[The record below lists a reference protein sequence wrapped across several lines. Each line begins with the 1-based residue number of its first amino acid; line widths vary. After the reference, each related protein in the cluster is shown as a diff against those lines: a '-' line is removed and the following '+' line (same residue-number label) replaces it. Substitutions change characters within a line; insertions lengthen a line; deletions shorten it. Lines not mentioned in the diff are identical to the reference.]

1 MATMFDYIIVG
12 SGSAG
17 SVLAN
22 RLSAD
27 PANRVLLL
35 EAGGMDSQL
44 TVPMPAA
51 FYALLKDP
59 SVSWQYTSEPEP
71 RAGRRRFPLQRGKV
85 LGGTG
90 TVNGMTYSR
99 GDAADYDE
107 WHALGCDGW
116 AYEDVLPYFKKAES
130 NWRGETAY
138 HGGSGPISVVRSDT
152 RRDPFYPAMMA
163 AARAVGS
170 PMNDD
175 ICGPTSEGFA
185 QVEFSISKKGR
196 RASSA
201 RAYLHPALKRE
212 NLTVQVRALAQ
223 RVLLKEHRAVGVE
236 YLHDG
241 KLVQAQARREVILCG
256 GAYNSPQLLML
267 SGIGPAD
274 ELARVGITP
283 YLNLHGVGQ
292 NLQDHA
298 VIAMSFQARGNIS
311 FHRELR
317 FDKVVLSALR
327 WKLFGTGPLAQL
339 PLTCWAFRKTR
350 PHLAKADVQ
359 FFFSPVALN
368 AQLWFPG
375 IRKGIGHVVTARNAA
390 RYPLSRGAV
399 TLRSRLP
406 SDAPLVLNNLLSAPE
421 DVATLMHAVRQTR
434 ELMATADLAPLL
446 EREISPGPGVQSDT
460 DLETFVR
467 ENARPSCHPSG
478 TCAMGV
484 GLDAVVDPQL
494 RVHGIAGLRVVD
506 ASIMPRIV
514 GGNLNAPVIMIAE
527 KAADM
532 ILAAQG
538 ADPVARGGA
547 GVVVADHQAIDL

>member
-1 MATMFDYIIVG
+1 MADTFDYIIVG

-22 RLSAD
+22 RLSTD

-35 EAGGMDSQL
+35 EAGGMDDKP

-59 SVSWQYTSEPEP
+59 SVSWQYESTPAP
-71 RAGRRRFPLQRGKV
+71 DAGGRRFPLQRGKV

-138 HGGSGPISVVRSDT
+138 HGGSGPMSVVRAQVE
-152 RRDPFYPAMMA
+152 RDPFYPAMMA
-163 AARAVGS
+163 GARELGCAI
-170 PMNDD
+170 NDD
-175 ICGPTSEGFA
+175 ICGPSSEGFA
-185 QVEFSISKKGR
+185 RVEFSISKKGR

-201 RAYLHPALKRE
+201 RAYLHPALKRA
-212 NLTVQVRALAQ
+212 NLTLIVRALA
-223 RVLLKEHRAVGVE
+223 RRILLMNHRAVGIE
-236 YLHDG
+236 YLQDG
-241 KLVQAQARREVILCG
+241 KLVQARARREVILCG

-274 ELARVGITP
+274 DLARVGITP
-283 YLNLHGVGQ
+283 RVNLHGVGQ

-298 VIAMSFQARGNIS
+298 VVAMSYQARGDIS

-317 FDKVVLSALR
+317 FDRAALSALR

-339 PLTCWAFRKTR
+339 PLTCWAFRKTL
-350 PHLAKADVQ
+350 PVLPKADVQ

-368 AQLWFPG
+368 AQLWFPA
-375 IRKGIGHVVTARNAA
+375 IRKGAGHVVTARNAM
-390 RYPLSRGAV
+390 RYPRSRGTL
-399 TLRSRLP
+399 TLRSAQP
-406 SDAPLVLNNLLSAPE
+406 GDAPVVQTNLLSDPE
-421 DVATLMHAVRQTR
+421 DVATLVRAIRQTR
-434 ELMATADLAPLL
+434 ELMATAGLAPLL
-446 EREISPGPGVQSDT
+446 EREISPGPGLQT
-460 DLETFVR
+460 DAELEAFVR
-467 ENARPSCHPSG
+467 ANARPSCHPSG

-494 RVHGIAGLRVVD
+494 RVHGVAGLRVAD
-506 ASIMPRIV
+506 ASVMPRIV

-532 ILAAQG
+532 ILGAQWCDAVAPMPQPAAI
-538 ADPVARGGA
+538 AP
-547 GVVVADHQAIDL
+547 

>member
-1 MATMFDYIIVG
+1 MFDFIIVG

-27 PANRVLLL
+27 PCNRVLLL
-35 EAGGMDSQL
+35 EAGGMDNQF

-59 SVSWQYTSEPEP
+59 SVSWQYMSEPEANAAE
-71 RAGRRRFPLQRGKV
+71 RTFPLQRGKV
-85 LGGTG
+85 VGGTG

-99 GDAADYDE
+99 GDASDYDE

-116 AYEDVLPYFKKAES
+116 AYEDVLPYFKRAES
-130 NWRGETAY
+130 NWRGETTY
-138 HGGSGPISVVRSDT
+138 HGGAGPMSVVRSKT
-152 RRDPFYPAMMA
+152 AHDPFYPAMIG
-163 AARAVGS
+163 AARSLGC
-170 PMNDD
+170 PINDD
-175 ICGPTSEGFA
+175 ICGPSSEGFA

-201 RAYLHPALKRE
+201 RAYLHPALKRK
-212 NLTVQVRALAQ
+212 NLTLEVRSLAQ
-223 RVLLKEHRAVGVE
+223 RILLKDHRAVGVE
-236 YLHDG
+236 YLQGG
-241 KLVQAQARREVILCG
+241 KLIQAHASREVILCG

-274 ELARVGITP
+274 ELARLGISP

-298 VIAMSFQARGNIS
+298 VVAMSYQAKGNIS

-317 FDKVVLSALR
+317 FDKVALSALR
-327 WKLFGTGPLAQL
+327 WQFFGSGPLSQL
-339 PLTCWAFRKTR
+339 PLTCWAFRKTQ
-350 PHLAKADVQ
+350 PEMKKADVQ

-368 AQLWFPG
+368 AQIWFPG
-375 IRKGIGHVVTARNAA
+375 VRKGTGHIVTARNAV
-390 RYPLSRGAV
+390 RYPSSRGTV
-399 TLRSRLP
+399 TLRSKLA
-406 SDAPLVLNNLLSAPE
+406 SDAPVVKNNLLSEPE
-421 DVATLMHAVRQTR
+421 DVATLMRAIRQTR
-434 ELMATADLAPLL
+434 ELMATAQLAPLL
-446 EREISPGPGVQSDT
+446 ERELSPGPSALSDV
-460 DLETFVR
+460 DLEKFVR

-494 RVHGIAGLRVVD
+494 RVHGIGGLRVVD

-514 GGNLNAPVIMIAE
+514 GGNLNAPIIMIAE

-532 ILAAQG
+532 ILG
-538 ADPVARGGA
+538 TPADRPAMRREEVLLQPERT
-547 GVVVADHQAIDL
+547 AIEL

>member
-1 MATMFDYIIVG
+1 MATTFDYIVVG

-35 EAGGMDSQL
+35 EAGGMDDKS

-59 SVSWQYTSEPEP
+59 SVSWQYESEAAPH
-71 RAGRRRFPLQRGKV
+71 AGGRRFPLQRGKV

-116 AYEDVLPYFKKAES
+116 GYEDVLPYFKKAES

-138 HGGSGPISVVRSDT
+138 HGGSGPMSVVRANNE
-152 RRDPFYPAMMA
+152 RDPFYPAMMA
-163 AARAVGS
+163 GARELGC
-170 PMNDD
+170 PINDD
-175 ICGPTSEGFA
+175 ICGPSSEGFA
-185 QVEFSISKKGR
+185 QVEFSITKKGR

-201 RAYLHPALKRE
+201 RAYLHPALKRR
-212 NLTVQVRALAQ
+212 NLTLALHALAQ
-223 RVLLKEHRAVGVE
+223 RVLLDNHRAVGVE
-236 YLHDG
+236 YLQDG
-241 KLVQAQARREVILCG
+241 RLLRAHARREVILCG

-274 ELARVGITP
+274 ELARVGIEP
-283 YLNLHGVGQ
+283 CLNLHGVGQ

-298 VIAMSFQARGNIS
+298 VVAMSYQARGNIS

-317 FDKVVLSALR
+317 FDRTLLSALR

-339 PLTCWAFRKTR
+339 PLTCWAFRKTL
-350 PHLAKADVQ
+350 PALAKADVQ

-368 AQLWFPG
+368 AQLWFPC
-375 IRKGIGHVVTARNAA
+375 IREGVGHVVTARNAL
-390 RYPLSRGAV
+390 RYPLSRGTV
-399 TLRSRLP
+399 TLRSARAG
-406 SDAPLVLNNLLSAPE
+406 DAPLVQTGLLGEPE
-421 DVATLMHAVRQTR
+421 DVAALVRAVRQTR
-434 ELMATADLAPLL
+434 QLMATTRLAPLL
-446 EREISPGPGVQSDT
+446 EREISPGPALQSDAE
-460 DLETFVR
+460 LEAFVR

-494 RVHGIAGLRVVD
+494 RVHGIAGLRVAD
-506 ASIMPRIV
+506 ASVMPRIV

-532 ILAAQG
+532 ILQAQRCGAAQAAPAMADG
-538 ADPVARGGA
+538 A
-547 GVVVADHQAIDL
+547 AISL